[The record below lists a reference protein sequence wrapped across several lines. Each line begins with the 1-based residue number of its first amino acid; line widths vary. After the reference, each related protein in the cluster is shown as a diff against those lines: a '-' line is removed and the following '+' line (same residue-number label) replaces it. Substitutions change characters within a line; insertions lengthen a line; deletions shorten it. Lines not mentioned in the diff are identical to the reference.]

1 MRDPWG
7 RRLDVFDVISV
18 LFGLVFFALCAV
30 CLVAFVTVL
39 LTLGDPPETYTFGE
53 GFLKGL
59 RGIGIVFFPLAA
71 VVTFFTGWA
80 LAGDLLKR
88 WWREIRR
95 PDD

>member
-7 RRLDVFDVISV
+7 RRLDGFDVISV
-18 LFGLVFFALCAV
+18 LFGLVFFVLCAV

-95 PDD
+95 RDD